1 MYILGLPN
9 DSCARQQRDELT
21 LTGYRQWQVGRARSR
36 LLYSVAGDTLGQSD
50 YRFDRE
56 DERRG
61 LARVTPLRSCCA
73 LPPSLAV
80 KPPCHRQWHR

>member
-1 MYILGLPN
+1 MRAPRRHAAA
-9 DSCARQQRDELT
+9 SATTT
-21 LTGYRQWQVGRARSR
+21 LTQATASGRLAEVVA
-36 LLYSVAGDTLGQSD
+36 VAGDTLGQSD

-73 LPPSLAV
+73 AAV
-80 KPPCHRQWHR
+80 ASCQTPLWGTD